1 MKKILTVIVAAALA
15 ALMLFT
21 GCSVKDGRDGR
32 DGKSAQDVTVYDLYE
47 AAKTIPG
54 NENLSLEEFLKEYLT
69 YDKEDVENQTGLQS
83 VINKS
88 LMSGVSILSRFAYT
102 QASRPGSIPGLSST
116 RTTYKVYSGSGAILW
131 LDKSAGDAYVVTNC
145 HVIYDDTSDSTF
157 CQDIRLYLYG
167 QDENDIN
174 YKVDLNYNI
183 SGDENYR
190 MDAEI
195 IGASVTYDI
204 ALLKVSDSEVLRRS
218 DAVASSF
225 SMQADVNVGEYV
237 YAVGNAS
244 GEGVSASNGII
255 SRDSENI
262 LLSLKENAYYED
274 DYVSYRVLRTTAAV
288 NHGNSGGALYN
299 TKGEIIAIVN
309 AKSDEEGADNM
320 GYALPANSVRR
331 LLSLMYENYV
341 DNGNKMLTNGGVY
354 KAMLNVKH
362 DVTDTYSQ
370 YNKET
375 GLAEIYEQI
384 KVLEVSGAP
393 SQGVLREGD
402 YFRGLEILGA
412 DGEVKQPYMEIT
424 RRYHLP
430 EAMLSVREGD
440 TLNLTVERDETETK
454 LSIKFDSSKYFKNYV
469 V

>member
-1 MKKILTVIVAAALA
+1 M
-15 ALMLFT
+15 
-21 GCSVKDGRDGR
+21 
-32 DGKSAQDVTVYDLYE
+32 
-47 AAKTIPG
+47 
-54 NENLSLEEFLKEYLT
+54 
-69 YDKEDVENQTGLQS
+69 
-83 VINKS
+83 
-88 LMSGVSILSRFAYT
+88 
-102 QASRPGSIPGLSST
+102 
-116 RTTYKVYSGSGAILW
+116 
-131 LDKSAGDAYVVTNC
+131 
-145 HVIYDDTSDSTF
+145 
-157 CQDIRLYLYG
+157 
-167 QDENDIN
+167 
-174 YKVDLNYNI
+174 
-183 SGDENYR
+183 
-190 MDAEI
+190 
-195 IGASVTYDI
+195 
-204 ALLKVSDSEVLRRS
+204 
-218 DAVASSF
+218 
-225 SMQADVNVGEYV
+225 
-237 YAVGNAS
+237 
-244 GEGVSASNGII
+244 
-255 SRDSENI
+255 
-262 LLSLKENAYYED
+262 LSLKENAYYED